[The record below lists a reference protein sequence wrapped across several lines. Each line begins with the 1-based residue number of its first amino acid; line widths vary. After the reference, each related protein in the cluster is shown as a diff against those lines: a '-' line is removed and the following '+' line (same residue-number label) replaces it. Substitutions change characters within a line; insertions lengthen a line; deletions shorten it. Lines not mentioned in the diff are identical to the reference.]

1 LLNCKHSVIKISRNH
16 CTGSFQKGLL
26 KTVLLFCRMMND
38 TTGRSK
44 HISFFIAYLFVLAPG
59 IFLLLSQG
67 KSKSF
72 LILNA
77 FHTDWLDRFFI
88 CYTELGN
95 GLTIVLLSLF
105 FFFVLKKRKLGLT
118 FLVTYAFTGL
128 LAQLIKPLAESP
140 RPLVFFSPEWLPF
153 FIRGVIHTGNS
164 SFPSGHTVSAFA
176 AAAVLALYCR
186 SSVLEVLFLILAV
199 AVGFSRVYLSQHFL
213 IDVLAGSFIGVAGA
227 LLCMYWCRNIKEER
241 LVFGKKRPF

>member
-1 LLNCKHSVIKISRNH
+1 
-16 CTGSFQKGLL
+16 
-26 KTVLLFCRMMND
+26 MMVE

-44 HISFFIAYLFVLAPG
+44 HITFFIAYLFVLAPG
-59 IFLLLSQG
+59 FFLLLSEG

-77 FHTDWLDRFFI
+77 FHTDWLDQFFI
-88 CYTELGN
+88 YYTELGN

-118 FLVTYAFTGL
+118 FLLAYIFTGL
-128 LAQLIKPLAESP
+128 LAQLIKPLADSP

-176 AAAVLALYCR
+176 AAAILALYCR
-186 SSVLEVLFLILAV
+186 SSILEVLYLILAV
-199 AVGFSRVYLSQHFL
+199 AVGFSRIYLSQHFL
-213 IDVLAGSFIGVAGA
+213 IDVLAGSFVGVAGG
-227 LLCMYWCRNIKEER
+227 LLCVYWCRNIKEER
-241 LVFGKKRPF
+241 LVFKKNQQF

>member
-1 LLNCKHSVIKISRNH
+1 
-16 CTGSFQKGLL
+16 
-26 KTVLLFCRMMND
+26 MMVE

-44 HISFFIAYLFVLAPG
+44 HITFFIAYLFVLAPG
-59 IFLLLSQG
+59 FFLLLSEG

-77 FHTDWLDRFFI
+77 FHTDWLDQFFI
-88 CYTELGN
+88 YYTELGN

-118 FLVTYAFTGL
+118 FLLAYIFTGL

-176 AAAVLALYCR
+176 AAAILALYCR
-186 SSVLEVLFLILAV
+186 SSILEVLYLILAV
-199 AVGFSRVYLSQHFL
+199 AVGFSRIYLSQHFL
-213 IDVLAGSFIGVAGA
+213 IDVLAGSFVGVTGG
-227 LLCMYWCRNIKEER
+227 LLCVYWCRNIKEER
-241 LVFGKKRPF
+241 LVFKKNQQI